1 MLEFMGHL
9 HPVIVHLPIGILLL
23 GVLMIVYEHYSKVD
37 LQLPISFAF
46 LVGSISAVLAC
57 IAGWILSNSGEYD
70 ALLVQKHQ
78 WTGISTAVIG
88 LLVYFLKQY
97 RKLLAV
103 ILTLLVLI
111 TGHYGGTLTHG
122 ENYLFNSNEN
132 SNTSQGDTL
141 KKVSKIITQAISNGG
156 DSLTIETHNVY
167 NEQIAPLLKLRCY
180 NCHSAIKLKN
190 GLRLD
195 GEAYIKKGGK
205 TGSILVTGNP
215 FKSPLYT
222 SLLLPLEDEKHMPPK
237 GKHQLSQNEILIIE
251 NWIKSGASFEDIID
265 TIAKNQLVKNDT
277 AENNRLDKNI
287 LSTPIIEKVKSEITK
302 TKKEQRETNT
312 IKTNNVASNKI
323 SNALNPESIG
333 PAIIESFKQENIIL
347 TNIAEGSNFV
357 MANFVNVV
365 PFNKSSLQALR
376 NINEQLVILKLTN
389 LPINDNDIKIVAD
402 LKNIKKLNLE
412 NTLITDNGLDY
423 IKQLSQLEQLNL
435 YGTNISDEG
444 IIQLADLKNL
454 SMLYLWKTKVTLNGI
469 EQFKKLNPKV
479 TIEIGDFKFQ
489 KK

>member
-1 MLEFMGHL
+1 MLEFIGHL

-23 GVLMIVYEHYSKVD
+23 GVLMMVYEHYSKVD

-46 LVGSISAVLAC
+46 LVGSSSAVLAC

-103 ILTLLVLI
+103 ILTLLVFI

-122 ENYLFNSNEN
+122 ENYLFSSIEN

-141 KKVSKIITQAISNGG
+141 NKESKIITQTISNGA

-167 NEQIAPLLKLRCY
+167 KEQIAPLLKLRCY
-180 NCHSAIKLKN
+180 NCHSAIKQKN

-195 GEAYIKKGGK
+195 GEVYIKKGGK
-205 TGSILVTGNP
+205 NGRTLVAGNP

-222 SLLLPLEDEKHMPPK
+222 SLVLPIDDEKHMPPK
-237 GKHQLSQNEILIIE
+237 GKHQLNQNEILIIE
-251 NWIKSGASFEDIID
+251 RWIKSGASFEDIID
-265 TIAKNQLVKNDT
+265 TISNNELVKNVVSQNT
-277 AENNRLDKNI
+277 IADKNI
-287 LSTPIIEKVKSEITK
+287 IDNPEKVNSEITE
-302 TKKEQRETNT
+302 TEKKEIENNNSIKSSVKITNLP
-312 IKTNNVASNKI
+312 NPAAI
-323 SNALNPESIG
+323 SA
-333 PAIIESFKQENIIL
+333 AIIEDFKQKNIIL

-365 PFNKSSLQALR
+365 PFNNASLQALK
-376 NINEQLVILKLTN
+376 NINEQLVTLKLTN
-389 LPINDNDIKIVAD
+389 LPINDIDIKIVAD

-412 NTLITDNGLDY
+412 NTLITDNGMSF

-444 IIQLADLKNL
+444 IIQLTDLKNL
-454 SMLYLWKTKVTLNGI
+454 SVLYLWKTKVTLNGI

>member
-1 MLEFMGHL
+1 MLEFIGHL

-23 GVLMIVYEHYSKVD
+23 GVLMMVYEHYSKVD
-37 LQLPISFAF
+37 LQLPISLAF
-46 LVGSISAVLAC
+46 LVGSISAVMAC

-70 ALLVQKHQ
+70 VLLVQKHQ

-103 ILTLLVLI
+103 ILTLLVFI

-132 SNTSQGDTL
+132 TNTSQVDTI
-141 KKVSKIITQAISNGG
+141 KVEAKKIIQTISNGA

-167 NEQIAPLLKLRCY
+167 KEQVAPILKLRCY
-180 NCHSAIKLKN
+180 NCHSAIKQKN

-195 GEAYIKKGGK
+195 GEMFIKKGGK
-205 TGSILVTGNP
+205 NGKIFVAGNA

-222 SLLLPLEDEKHMPPK
+222 SLVLPIDDEKHMPPK

-251 NWIKSGASFEDIID
+251 NWIKTGASFEDIID
-265 TIAKNQLVKNDT
+265 TISYNQLVKNVASQNT
-277 AENNRLDKNI
+277 ITDKNI
-287 LSTPIIEKVKSEITK
+287 LTTPAKVNSEITE
-302 TKKEQRETNT
+302 TKNQEIENNNS
-312 IKTNNVASNKI
+312 IKSSVKI
-323 SNALNPESIG
+323 INLPNPAPIN
-333 PAIIESFKQENIIL
+333 PAIIEDFKQENIIL

-357 MANFVNVV
+357 MANFVNVL
-365 PFNKSSLQALR
+365 PFNKTSLLALK
-376 NINEQLVILKLTN
+376 NINAQLVTLKLTN

-402 LKNIKKLNLE
+402 LKKIKKLNVE

-444 IIQLADLKNL
+444 LMQLASLKNL
-454 SMLYLWKTKVTLNGI
+454 SVLYLWKTKVTLNGI
-469 EQFKKLNPKV
+469 EQFKKINPKV
-479 TIEIGDFKFQ
+479 AIEIGDFKFQ

>member
-1 MLEFMGHL
+1 MLDFIGHL

-23 GVLMIVYEHYSKVD
+23 GVLMMVYEHYSKVD
-37 LQLPISFAF
+37 LGAPISLAF
-46 LVGSISAVLAC
+46 LVGSISAVMAC

-103 ILTLLVLI
+103 ILSLLVFI

-122 ENYLFNSNEN
+122 ENYLFKSNEN
-132 SNTSQGDTL
+132 SNKSQVDTIKVKA
-141 KKVSKIITQAISNGG
+141 KKITQTISNGA

-167 NEQIAPLLKLRCY
+167 KEEIAPLLKLRCY
-180 NCHSAIKLKN
+180 NCHSAIKQKN

-195 GEAYIKKGGK
+195 AEAYIKKGGK
-205 TGSILVTGNP
+205 NGRILVAGNP
-215 FKSPLYT
+215 FKSPIYA

-265 TIAKNQLVKNDT
+265 TISNKEVANKI
-277 AENNRLDKNI
+277 ADKNI
-287 LSTPIIEKVKSEITK
+287 LDDPKLKNAKIEIRE
-302 TKKEQRETNT
+302 TKKVAIENNN
-312 IKTNNVASNKI
+312 IKGFENI
-323 SNALNPESIG
+323 SNLPNPAPIS
-333 PAIIESFKQENIIL
+333 PAIIEGFKQENIIL

-365 PFNKSSLQALR
+365 PFNKASLQALK
-376 NINEQLVILKLTN
+376 NINEQLVVLKLTN

-402 LKNIKKLNLE
+402 LKNIKKLNVE
-412 NTLITDNGLDY
+412 NTLITDNGMEY
-423 IKQLSQLEQLNL
+423 IKQLSKLEQLNL
-435 YGTNISDEG
+435 YGTNVSDEG
-444 IIQLADLKNL
+444 LMELASLKNL
-454 SMLYLWKTKVTLNGI
+454 SVLYLWKTKVTLEGI
-469 EQFKKLNPKV
+469 EKFKKSHPNLN
-479 TIEIGDFKFQ
+479 IEIGDFKFQ

>member
-1 MLEFMGHL
+1 MLEFIGHL

-23 GVLMIVYEHYSKVD
+23 GVLMMVYGHYSKID

-132 SNTSQGDTL
+132 SNTSQVDTIKVEA
-141 KKVSKIITQAISNGG
+141 KKITQTISNGA

-167 NEQIAPLLKLRCY
+167 KEQIAPLLKLRCY
-180 NCHSAIKLKN
+180 NCHSAIKQKN

-195 GEAYIKKGGK
+195 GEVYIKKGGEN
-205 TGSILVTGNP
+205 GRILVAGNP
-215 FKSPLYT
+215 FKSPIYA
-222 SLLLPLEDEKHMPPK
+222 SLLLPLDDEKHMPPK

-265 TIAKNQLVKNDT
+265 TISNNELFKNVASQNT
-277 AENNRLDKNI
+277 ITDKNI
-287 LSTPIIEKVKSEITK
+287 LATPAKVNSEITE
-302 TKKEQRETNT
+302 TKKKEIENNNSIKSFVKNTN
-312 IKTNNVASNKI
+312 
-323 SNALNPESIG
+323 LPNPAPINT
-333 PAIIESFKQENIIL
+333 AIIEDFKQKNIIL

-357 MANFVNVV
+357 MSNFVNVL
-365 PFNKSSLQALR
+365 PFNKTSLLALK
-376 NINEQLVILKLTN
+376 NINAQLVTLKLTN
-389 LPINDNDIKIVAD
+389 LPINDNDLKVVAD
-402 LKNIKKLNLE
+402 LKNIKKLNVE

-444 IIQLADLKNL
+444 LMQLASLKNL
-454 SMLYLWKTKVTLNGI
+454 SVLYLWKTKVTLNGI

>member
-1 MLEFMGHL
+1 MLEFIGHL

-23 GVLMIVYEHYSKVD
+23 GVLMMVYQHYSKVD
-37 LQLPISFAF
+37 LRAPISLAF
-46 LVGSISAVLAC
+46 LVGSISAVMAC

-70 ALLVQKHQ
+70 VLLVQKHQ

-103 ILTLLVLI
+103 ILTLLVFI

-132 SNTSQGDTL
+132 TNTSQVDTI
-141 KKVSKIITQAISNGG
+141 KVEAKKIIQTISNGA

-167 NEQIAPLLKLRCY
+167 KEQVAPILKLRCY
-180 NCHSAIKLKN
+180 NCHAALKQKN

-195 GEAYIKKGGK
+195 GEIYIKKGGK
-205 TGSILVTGNP
+205 NGRILVAGNP
-215 FKSPLYT
+215 FKSPIYA

-251 NWIKSGASFEDIID
+251 NWIKTGASFEDIID
-265 TIAKNQLVKNDT
+265 TISYNQLVKNVASQNT
-277 AENNRLDKNI
+277 ITDKNI
-287 LSTPIIEKVKSEITK
+287 LTTPAKVNSEITE
-302 TKKEQRETNT
+302 TKNQEIENNNS
-312 IKTNNVASNKI
+312 IKSSVKI
-323 SNALNPESIG
+323 INLPNPAPIN
-333 PAIIESFKQENIIL
+333 PAIIEDFKQENIIL

-357 MANFVNVV
+357 MANFVNVL
-365 PFNKSSLQALR
+365 PFNKTSLLALK
-376 NINEQLVILKLTN
+376 NINAQLVTLKLTN

-402 LKNIKKLNLE
+402 LKKIKKLNVE

-444 IIQLADLKNL
+444 LMQLASLKNL
-454 SMLYLWKTKVTLNGI
+454 SVLYLWKTKVTLNGI

>member
-1 MLEFMGHL
+1 MLEFIGHL

-23 GVLMIVYEHYSKVD
+23 GVLMMVYGHYSKID

-103 ILTLLVLI
+103 ILTLLIVI

-132 SNTSQGDTL
+132 SNTSQVDTIKVEA
-141 KKVSKIITQAISNGG
+141 KKITQTISNGA

-167 NEQIAPLLKLRCY
+167 KEQVAPILKLRCY
-180 NCHSAIKLKN
+180 NCHAALKQKN

-195 GEAYIKKGGK
+195 GEMFIKKGGK
-205 TGSILVTGNP
+205 NGKIFVAGNT

-222 SLLLPLEDEKHMPPK
+222 SLVLPIDDEKHMPPK

-265 TIAKNQLVKNDT
+265 TISNNELFKNVASQNT
-277 AENNRLDKNI
+277 ITDKNI
-287 LSTPIIEKVKSEITK
+287 LATPAKVNSEITE
-302 TKKEQRETNT
+302 TKKDVVENNN
-312 IKTNNVASNKI
+312 IKGVEKNSSLPNPAPI
-323 SNALNPESIG
+323 SPS
-333 PAIIESFKQENIIL
+333 IIEDFKQENIIL

-365 PFNKSSLQALR
+365 PFNNSSLQALKS
-376 NINEQLVILKLTN
+376 INEQLAVLKLTN
-389 LPINDNDIKIVAD
+389 LPINDNDLKVVAD
-402 LKNIKKLNLE
+402 LKNIKKLNVE

-444 IIQLADLKNL
+444 LMQLASLKNL
-454 SMLYLWKTKVTLNGI
+454 SVLYLWKTKVTLNGI

-479 TIEIGDFKFQ
+479 TIEMGDFKFQ

>member
-1 MLEFMGHL
+1 MLDFIGHL
-9 HPVIVHLPIGILLL
+9 HPLIVHLPIGILLL
-23 GVLMIVYEHYSKVD
+23 GVLMMVYEHYSKVD
-37 LQLPISFAF
+37 LQTPISLAF

-103 ILTLLVLI
+103 ILTLLVFI

-132 SNTSQGDTL
+132 SNTSQVDTIKVEA
-141 KKVSKIITQAISNGG
+141 KKITQTISNGA

-167 NEQIAPLLKLRCY
+167 KEQVAPILKLRCY
-180 NCHSAIKLKN
+180 NCHAALKQKN

-195 GEAYIKKGGK
+195 GEMFIKKGGK
-205 TGSILVTGNP
+205 NGKIFVAGNT

-222 SLLLPLEDEKHMPPK
+222 SLVLPIDDEKHMPPK

-251 NWIKSGASFEDIID
+251 SWIKSGASFEDIID
-265 TIAKNQLVKNDT
+265 TISNNELVKNVVSRNT
-277 AENNRLDKNI
+277 IADKNI
-287 LSTPIIEKVKSEITK
+287 LANPAKVNGEITEMKKDVVENNNIKGVEKNSSLPNPSPISPSIIED
-302 TKKEQRETNT
+302 
-312 IKTNNVASNKI
+312 
-323 SNALNPESIG
+323 
-333 PAIIESFKQENIIL
+333 FKQENIIL

-365 PFNKSSLQALR
+365 PFNNSSLQALKS
-376 NINEQLVILKLTN
+376 INEQLAVLKLTN
-389 LPINDNDIKIVAD
+389 LPINDIDIKIVAD
-402 LKNIKKLNLE
+402 LKNIKKLNVE

-444 IIQLADLKNL
+444 IIQLTDLKNL
-454 SMLYLWKTKVTLNGI
+454 SVLYLWKTKVTLNGI

>member
-1 MLEFMGHL
+1 MLDFIGHL

-23 GVLMIVYEHYSKVD
+23 GVLMMVYEHYSKVD

-103 ILTLLVLI
+103 ILTLLVFI

-122 ENYLFNSNEN
+122 ENYLFKSNEN
-132 SNTSQGDTL
+132 SNKSQVDTIKVET
-141 KKVSKIITQAISNGG
+141 KKITQTISNGA

-167 NEQIAPLLKLRCY
+167 KEEIAPLLKSRCY
-180 NCHSAIKLKN
+180 NCHSAIKQKN

-195 GEAYIKKGGK
+195 VEAYIKKGGK
-205 TGSILVTGNP
+205 NGRILVAGNP
-215 FKSPLYT
+215 FKSPIYA

-265 TIAKNQLVKNDT
+265 TISNKEVANKI
-277 AENNRLDKNI
+277 ADKNI
-287 LSTPIIEKVKSEITK
+287 LDDPKLKNAKAEITE
-302 TKKEQRETNT
+302 TKKKEIENNN
-312 IKTNNVASNKI
+312 IKGFENI
-323 SNALNPESIG
+323 SNLPNPAPIS
-333 PAIIESFKQENIIL
+333 PAIIEDFKQENIIL

-365 PFNKSSLQALR
+365 PFNNAILQALK
-376 NINEQLVILKLTN
+376 NINEQLVVLKLTN

-402 LKNIKKLNLE
+402 LKNIKKLNVE
-412 NTLITDNGLDY
+412 NTLITDNGMEY

-435 YGTNISDEG
+435 YGTNVSDEG
-444 IIQLADLKNL
+444 LLELASLKNL
-454 SMLYLWKTKVTLNGI
+454 SVLYLWKTKVTLNGI
-469 EQFKKLNPKV
+469 NQFKKINPKV
-479 TIEIGDFKFQ
+479 VIEIGDFKFQ

>member
-1 MLEFMGHL
+1 MLEFIGHL

-23 GVLMIVYEHYSKVD
+23 GVLMMVYEHYSKVD

-46 LVGSISAVLAC
+46 LVGSISAVMAC

-97 RKLLAV
+97 RKLLVV
-103 ILTLLVLI
+103 ILTLLVFI

-132 SNTSQGDTL
+132 TNTSQVDTIKVEA
-141 KKVSKIITQAISNGG
+141 KKITQTISHGA

-167 NEQIAPLLKLRCY
+167 KEQVAPILKLRCY
-180 NCHSAIKLKN
+180 NCHAALKQKN

-195 GEAYIKKGGK
+195 GEIYIKKGGK
-205 TGSILVTGNP
+205 NGRILVAGNP
-215 FKSPLYT
+215 FKSPIYA

-265 TIAKNQLVKNDT
+265 TISNNELFKNVASQNT
-277 AENNRLDKNI
+277 ITDKNI
-287 LSTPIIEKVKSEITK
+287 LATPAKVNSEITE
-302 TKKEQRETNT
+302 TKNQEIENNNS
-312 IKTNNVASNKI
+312 IKSFVKI
-323 SNALNPESIG
+323 INLPNPAPIS
-333 PAIIESFKQENIIL
+333 PAIIEGFKQENIIL

-357 MANFVNVV
+357 MANFINVV
-365 PFNKSSLQALR
+365 PFNNAILQALK
-376 NINEQLVILKLTN
+376 NINEQLVVLKLTN

-402 LKNIKKLNLE
+402 LKNIKKLNVE

-444 IIQLADLKNL
+444 LMQLTSLKNL
-454 SMLYLWKTKVTLNGI
+454 SALYLWKTKVTLNGI

-479 TIEIGDFKFQ
+479 TIEMGDFKFQ

>member
-1 MLEFMGHL
+1 MLDFIGHL

-23 GVLMIVYEHYSKVD
+23 GVLMMVYEHYNKVD

-46 LVGSISAVLAC
+46 LVGSISAVMAC

-103 ILTLLVLI
+103 ILTLLVFI

-122 ENYLFNSNEN
+122 ENYLFKSNEN
-132 SNTSQGDTL
+132 SNKSQVDTIKVEV
-141 KKVSKIITQAISNGG
+141 KKITQTISNGA

-167 NEQIAPLLKLRCY
+167 KEEIAPLLKLRCY
-180 NCHSAIKLKN
+180 NCHSAIKQKN

-195 GEAYIKKGGK
+195 AEAYIKKGGK
-205 TGSILVTGNP
+205 NGKIFVAGNT

-222 SLLLPLEDEKHMPPK
+222 SLVLPIDDEKHMPPK

-265 TIAKNQLVKNDT
+265 TISNKEVANNIT
-277 AENNRLDKNI
+277 AANKIADKNI
-287 LSTPIIEKVKSEITK
+287 LVDPKLKNAKAEITE
-302 TKKEQRETNT
+302 TKKKEIENNN
-312 IKTNNVASNKI
+312 IKGFENI
-323 SNALNPESIG
+323 SNLPNPAPIS
-333 PAIIESFKQENIIL
+333 PAIIEYFKQENIIL

-365 PFNKSSLQALR
+365 PFNKSSLQALK
-376 NINEQLVILKLTN
+376 NINEQLVVLKLTN

-402 LKNIKKLNLE
+402 LKNIKKLNVE
-412 NTLITDNGLDY
+412 NTLITDNGMEY

-435 YGTNISDEG
+435 YSTNVSDEG
-444 IIQLADLKNL
+444 LMELASLKNL
-454 SMLYLWKTKVTLNGI
+454 SVLYLWKTKVTLNGI
-469 EQFKKLNPKV
+469 EQFKKINPKV
-479 TIEIGDFKFQ
+479 VIEIGDFKFQ

>member
-1 MLEFMGHL
+1 MLDFIGHL
-9 HPVIVHLPIGILLL
+9 HPLIVHLPIGILLL
-23 GVLMIVYEHYSKVD
+23 GILMMVYEHYSKVD
-37 LQLPISFAF
+37 LHAPISLAF

-57 IAGWILSNSGEYD
+57 LAGWILSNSGEYN

-78 WTGISTAVIG
+78 WTGISTTVIG

-103 ILTLLVLI
+103 ILTLLVFI

-132 SNTSQGDTL
+132 SNTSHGDTL
-141 KKVSKIITQAISNGG
+141 KKESKIITQVISNGA

-167 NEQIAPLLKLRCY
+167 KEQVAPILKLRCY
-180 NCHSAIKLKN
+180 NCHAALKQKN
-190 GLRLD
+190 RLRLD
-195 GEAYIKKGGK
+195 GEIFIKKGGK
-205 TGSILVTGNP
+205 NGKIFVAGNT

-222 SLLLPLEDEKHMPPK
+222 SLVLPIDDEKHMPPK
-237 GKHQLSQNEILIIE
+237 GKHQLNQNEILIIE
-251 NWIKSGASFEDIID
+251 RWIKSGASFEDIID
-265 TIAKNQLVKNDT
+265 TISNKELVKNASSQNT
-277 AENNRLDKNI
+277 IANKNI
-287 LSTPIIEKVKSEITK
+287 LANPEKVNSKITETKKDVVENNNIKGVEKISSLPNPAPISPSIIED
-302 TKKEQRETNT
+302 
-312 IKTNNVASNKI
+312 
-323 SNALNPESIG
+323 
-333 PAIIESFKQENIIL
+333 FKQKNIIL

-357 MANFVNVV
+357 MVNFINVV
-365 PFNKSSLQALR
+365 PFNNSSLQALKS
-376 NINEQLVILKLTN
+376 INEQLAVLKLTN
-389 LPINDNDIKIVAD
+389 LPINDDDLKVVAD
-402 LKNIKKLNLE
+402 LKNIKKLNVE
-412 NTLITDNGLDY
+412 NTLITDNGMDY

-444 IIQLADLKNL
+444 IIKLADLKNL
-454 SMLYLWKTKVTLNGI
+454 FVLYLWKTKVTLNGI

>member
-1 MLEFMGHL
+1 MLEFIGHL

-23 GVLMIVYEHYSKVD
+23 GVFMMAYEHYSGADFKT
-37 LQLPISFAF
+37 PISFAF

-78 WTGISTAVIG
+78 WTGIATAILG
-88 LLVYFLKQY
+88 LLAYVLKQY
-97 RKLLAV
+97 RKILSIL
-103 ILTLLVLI
+103 LTLLVFI

-132 SNTSQGDTL
+132 ANTIPSDTL
-141 KKVSKIITQAISNGG
+141 KGASKKITQTISNGK
-156 DSLTIETHNVY
+156 DSISIVKY
-167 NEQIAPLLKLRCY
+167 NLYKDEVAPILKLRCY
-180 NCHSAIKLKN
+180 NCHAALKQKN

-195 GEAYIKKGGK
+195 GEMFIKKGGK
-205 TGSILVTGNP
+205 NGKIFVAGNA

-222 SLLLPLEDEKHMPPK
+222 SLLLPLDDEKHMPPK
-237 GKHQLSQNEILIIE
+237 GKHQLSQKEILIIE
-251 NWIKSGASFEDIID
+251 RWIKSGASFEDIID
-265 TIAKNQLVKNDT
+265 TISNNELVKNVVSRNT
-277 AENNRLDKNI
+277 IADKNI
-287 LSTPIIEKVKSEITK
+287 IDNPEKVNSEITE
-302 TKKEQRETNT
+302 TEKKEIENNNSIKSSVKITNLP
-312 IKTNNVASNKI
+312 NPAAI
-323 SNALNPESIG
+323 S
-333 PAIIESFKQENIIL
+333 PAIIEDFKQKNIIL
-347 TNIAEGSNFV
+347 TNNAEGSNFV

-365 PFNKSSLQALR
+365 PFNKASLQALK

-389 LPINDNDIKIVAD
+389 LAIDDNDLKIVAD

-412 NTLITDNGLDY
+412 NSLITDDGMAY

-444 IIQLADLKNL
+444 LIQLTSLKNL
-454 SMLYLWKTKVTLNGI
+454 SQIYLWKTKVTKGGI
-469 EQFKKLNPKV
+469 EQFKKIHPKV
-479 TIEIGDFKFQ
+479 TIEIGDFKFE

>member
-1 MLEFMGHL
+1 MLEFIGHL

-23 GVLMIVYEHYSKVD
+23 GVLMMVYEHYSKVD

-103 ILTLLVLI
+103 ILTLLVFI

-132 SNTSQGDTL
+132 SNTSQVDTIKVEA
-141 KKVSKIITQAISNGG
+141 KKITQTISHGA

-167 NEQIAPLLKLRCY
+167 KEQVAPILKLRCY
-180 NCHSAIKLKN
+180 NCHAALKQKN

-195 GEAYIKKGGK
+195 GEIYIKKGGK
-205 TGSILVTGNP
+205 NGRILVAGNP
-215 FKSPLYT
+215 FKSPIYA
-222 SLLLPLEDEKHMPPK
+222 SLLLPLDDEKHMPPK

-251 NWIKSGASFEDIID
+251 NWIKTGASFEDIID
-265 TIAKNQLVKNDT
+265 TISYNQLVKNVASQNT
-277 AENNRLDKNI
+277 ITDKNI
-287 LSTPIIEKVKSEITK
+287 LATPAKVNSEITE
-302 TKKEQRETNT
+302 TKNQEIENNNS
-312 IKTNNVASNKI
+312 IKSSVKI
-323 SNALNPESIG
+323 INLPNPAPIN
-333 PAIIESFKQENIIL
+333 PAIIEDFKQENIIL

-357 MANFVNVV
+357 MANFVNVL
-365 PFNKSSLQALR
+365 PFNKTSLLALK
-376 NINEQLVILKLTN
+376 NINAQLVTLKLTN

-402 LKNIKKLNLE
+402 LKNIKKLNVE

-444 IIQLADLKNL
+444 LMQLTSLKNL
-454 SMLYLWKTKVTLNGI
+454 SALYLWKTKVTLNGI

-479 TIEIGDFKFQ
+479 TIEMGDFKFQ

>member
-1 MLEFMGHL
+1 MLEFIGHL

-23 GVLMIVYEHYSKVD
+23 GVLMMVYEHYSKVD

-103 ILTLLVLI
+103 ILTLLVFI

-132 SNTSQGDTL
+132 SNTSQVDTIKVEA
-141 KKVSKIITQAISNGG
+141 KKFTQTISNGA
-156 DSLTIETHNVY
+156 DSLTIETHNIY
-167 NEQIAPLLKLRCY
+167 KEQIAPLLKLRCY
-180 NCHSAIKLKN
+180 NCHAALKQKN

-195 GEAYIKKGGK
+195 GEMFIKKGGK
-205 TGSILVTGNP
+205 NGKIFVAGNT

-222 SLLLPLEDEKHMPPK
+222 SLVLPIDDEKHMPPQ
-237 GKHQLSQNEILIIE
+237 GKHQLNQNEILIIE
-251 NWIKSGASFEDIID
+251 RWIKSGASFEDIID
-265 TIAKNQLVKNDT
+265 TISNNELVKNVASQNT
-277 AENNRLDKNI
+277 IADKNI
-287 LSTPIIEKVKSEITK
+287 LATPAKVNSEITE
-302 TKKEQRETNT
+302 TKKGVVENNN
-312 IKTNNVASNKI
+312 IKGVEKNSSLPNPAPI
-323 SNALNPESIG
+323 SPS
-333 PAIIESFKQENIIL
+333 IIEDFKQENIIL

-365 PFNKSSLQALR
+365 PFNNSSLQALKS
-376 NINEQLVILKLTN
+376 INEQLAVLKLTN

-402 LKNIKKLNLE
+402 LKNIKKLNVE

-454 SMLYLWKTKVTLNGI
+454 SVLYLWKTKVTLNGI

>member
-1 MLEFMGHL
+1 MLEFIGHL

-23 GVLMIVYEHYSKVD
+23 GVLMMVYQHYRKVD
-37 LQLPISFAF
+37 LRAPISFAF

-70 ALLVQKHQ
+70 SLLVQKHQ

-97 RKLLAV
+97 RKLLVV
-103 ILTLLVLI
+103 ILTLLVFI

-132 SNTSQGDTL
+132 TNTSQVDTI
-141 KKVSKIITQAISNGG
+141 KVEAKKIIQTISIGA

-167 NEQIAPLLKLRCY
+167 KEQVAPILKLRCY
-180 NCHSAIKLKN
+180 NCHAALKQKN

-195 GEAYIKKGGK
+195 GEIYIKKGGK
-205 TGSILVTGNP
+205 NGRILVAGNP
-215 FKSPLYT
+215 FKSPIYA
-222 SLLLPLEDEKHMPPK
+222 SLLLPLDDEKHMPPK

-251 NWIKSGASFEDIID
+251 NWIKTGASFEDIID
-265 TIAKNQLVKNDT
+265 TISNNELFKNVASQNT
-277 AENNRLDKNI
+277 ITDKNI
-287 LSTPIIEKVKSEITK
+287 LATPAKVNSEITE
-302 TKKEQRETNT
+302 TKNQEIENKNS
-312 IKTNNVASNKI
+312 IKSFVKI
-323 SNALNPESIG
+323 INLPNPAPIS
-333 PAIIESFKQENIIL
+333 PAIIEDFKQENIIL

-357 MANFVNVV
+357 MANFVNVL
-365 PFNKSSLQALR
+365 PFNKTSLLALK
-376 NINEQLVILKLTN
+376 NINAQLVTLKLTN

-402 LKNIKKLNLE
+402 LKNIKKLNVE
-412 NTLITDNGLDY
+412 NTLITDNGMDY

-444 IIQLADLKNL
+444 LMQLTSLKNL
-454 SMLYLWKTKVTLNGI
+454 SALYLWKTKVTLNGI

-479 TIEIGDFKFQ
+479 TIEMGDFKFQ

>member
-1 MLEFMGHL
+1 MLEFIGHL

-23 GVLMIVYEHYSKVD
+23 GVLMMVYQHYSKVD
-37 LQLPISFAF
+37 LSAPISFAF

-97 RKLLAV
+97 RKLLVV
-103 ILTLLVLI
+103 ILTLLVFI

-132 SNTSQGDTL
+132 TNTSQVDTIKVEA
-141 KKVSKIITQAISNGG
+141 KKITQTISHGA

-167 NEQIAPLLKLRCY
+167 KEQVAPILKLRCY
-180 NCHSAIKLKN
+180 NCHSAIKQKN

-195 GEAYIKKGGK
+195 GEMFIKKGGK
-205 TGSILVTGNP
+205 NGKIFVAGNT
-215 FKSPLYT
+215 FKSPLYA

-251 NWIKSGASFEDIID
+251 NWIKTGASFEDIID
-265 TIAKNQLVKNDT
+265 TISYNQLVKNVASQNT
-277 AENNRLDKNI
+277 ITDKNI
-287 LSTPIIEKVKSEITK
+287 LTTPAKVNSEITE
-302 TKKEQRETNT
+302 TKNQEIENNNS
-312 IKTNNVASNKI
+312 IKSSVKI
-323 SNALNPESIG
+323 INLPNPAPIN
-333 PAIIESFKQENIIL
+333 PAIIEDFKQENIIL

-357 MANFVNVV
+357 MANFVNVL
-365 PFNKSSLQALR
+365 PFNKTSLLALK
-376 NINEQLVILKLTN
+376 NINAQLVTLKLTN

-402 LKNIKKLNLE
+402 LKNIKKLNVE

-444 IIQLADLKNL
+444 LMQLASLKNL
-454 SMLYLWKTKVTLNGI
+454 SVLYLWKTKVTLNGI
-469 EQFKKLNPKV
+469 EQFKKINPKV
-479 TIEIGDFKFQ
+479 AIEIGDFKFQ

>member
-1 MLEFMGHL
+1 MLEFIGHL

-23 GVLMIVYEHYSKVD
+23 GVLMMVYEHYSKVD

-46 LVGSISAVLAC
+46 LVGSSSAVLAC

-103 ILTLLVLI
+103 ILTLLVFI

-122 ENYLFNSNEN
+122 ENYLFSSIEN

-141 KKVSKIITQAISNGG
+141 NKESKIITQTISNGA

-167 NEQIAPLLKLRCY
+167 KEQIAPLLKLRCY
-180 NCHSAIKLKN
+180 NCHSAIKQKN

-195 GEAYIKKGGK
+195 GEVYIKKGGK
-205 TGSILVTGNP
+205 NGRTLVAGNP

-222 SLLLPLEDEKHMPPK
+222 SLVLPIDDEKHMPPK
-237 GKHQLSQNEILIIE
+237 GKHQLNQNEILIIE
-251 NWIKSGASFEDIID
+251 RWIKSGASFEDIID
-265 TIAKNQLVKNDT
+265 TISNNELVKNVASQNT
-277 AENNRLDKNI
+277 IADKNI
-287 LSTPIIEKVKSEITK
+287 LATPAKVNSEITE
-302 TKKEQRETNT
+302 TKKGVVENNN
-312 IKTNNVASNKI
+312 IKGVEKNSSLPNPAPI
-323 SNALNPESIG
+323 SPS
-333 PAIIESFKQENIIL
+333 IIEDFKQENIIL

-365 PFNKSSLQALR
+365 PFNNSSLQALKS
-376 NINEQLVILKLTN
+376 INEQLAVLKLTN

-402 LKNIKKLNLE
+402 LKNIKKLNVE

-454 SMLYLWKTKVTLNGI
+454 SVLYLWKTKVTLNGI

-479 TIEIGDFKFQ
+479 TIEMGDFKFQ

>member
-1 MLEFMGHL
+1 MLDFIGHL
-9 HPVIVHLPIGILLL
+9 HPLIVHLPIGILLL
-23 GVLMIVYEHYSKVD
+23 GVLMMVYEHYSKVD

-103 ILTLLVLI
+103 ILTLLIVI

-132 SNTSQGDTL
+132 SNTSQGDTI
-141 KKVSKIITQAISNGG
+141 KTESKIMTQTISNGS

-167 NEQIAPLLKLRCY
+167 KEQIAPLLKLRCY
-180 NCHSAIKLKN
+180 NCHSAVKQKN

-195 GEAYIKKGGK
+195 AAAYIKKGGK
-205 TGSILVTGNP
+205 NGKIFVAGNT

-222 SLLLPLEDEKHMPPK
+222 SLVLPIDDEKHMPPK

-251 NWIKSGASFEDIID
+251 RWIKSGASFEDIID
-265 TIAKNQLVKNDT
+265 TISNNELVKNVVSRNT
-277 AENNRLDKNI
+277 IADKNI
-287 LSTPIIEKVKSEITK
+287 LANPAKVNGEITEMKKDVVENNNIKGVEKNSSLPSPSPISPSIIED
-302 TKKEQRETNT
+302 
-312 IKTNNVASNKI
+312 
-323 SNALNPESIG
+323 
-333 PAIIESFKQENIIL
+333 FKQKNIIL

-365 PFNKSSLQALR
+365 PFNNSSLQALKS
-376 NINEQLVILKLTN
+376 INEQLAVLKLTN
-389 LPINDNDIKIVAD
+389 LPINDIDIKIVAD

-412 NTLITDNGLDY
+412 NTLITDNGMSFV
-423 IKQLSQLEQLNL
+423 KQLSQLEQLNL

-454 SMLYLWKTKVTLNGI
+454 SVLYLWKTKVTLNGI

>member
-1 MLEFMGHL
+1 MLDFIGHL
-9 HPVIVHLPIGILLL
+9 HPLIVHLPIGILLL
-23 GVLMIVYEHYSKVD
+23 GVFMMAYEHYSGVD
-37 LQLPISFAF
+37 FKTPISFAF

-70 ALLVQKHQ
+70 TVLVQKHQ
-78 WTGISTAVIG
+78 WTGIATATLG
-88 LLVYFLKQY
+88 LMAYLLKQY
-97 RKLLAV
+97 RKILA
-103 ILTLLVLI
+103 ILLTLLIFI

-132 SNTSQGDTL
+132 ANTVPTDTL
-141 KKVSKIITQAISNGG
+141 KGASKKITQTISSGK
-156 DSLTIETHNVY
+156 DSISIVKY
-167 NEQIAPLLKLRCY
+167 NLYKDEVAPILKLRCY
-180 NCHSAIKLKN
+180 NCHAALKQKN

-195 GEAYIKKGGK
+195 GEMFIKKGGK
-205 TGSILVTGNP
+205 NGKIFIAGNT

-222 SLLLPLEDEKHMPPK
+222 SLVLPIDDEKHMPPK

-251 NWIKSGASFEDIID
+251 RWIKSGASFEDIID
-265 TIAKNQLVKNDT
+265 TISNNELVKNVVSRNT
-277 AENNRLDKNI
+277 IADKNI
-287 LSTPIIEKVKSEITK
+287 IDNPEKVNSEITE
-302 TKKEQRETNT
+302 TEKKEIENNNS
-312 IKTNNVASNKI
+312 IKSSVKI
-323 SNALNPESIG
+323 TSLPNPAAIS
-333 PAIIESFKQENIIL
+333 PAIIQDFKQENIIL

-365 PFNKSSLQALR
+365 PFNNASLQALK
-376 NINEQLVILKLTN
+376 NINEQLVTLKLTN
-389 LPINDNDIKIVAD
+389 LPINDIDIKIVAD

-412 NTLITDNGLDY
+412 NTLITDNGMSF

-444 IIQLADLKNL
+444 IIQLTDLKNL
-454 SMLYLWKTKVTLNGI
+454 SVLYLWKTKVTLNGI

>member
-1 MLEFMGHL
+1 MLEFIGHL

-23 GVLMIVYEHYSKVD
+23 GVLMMVCEHYSNLD
-37 LQLPISFAF
+37 LQTSISLAF
-46 LVGSISAVLAC
+46 LVGSISAILAC

-78 WTGISTAVIG
+78 WTGIATATLG
-88 LLVYFLKQY
+88 LLAYFLKQY

-103 ILTLLVLI
+103 ILTLLIFI

-132 SNTSQGDTL
+132 ANSILTDTL
-141 KKVSKIITQAISNGG
+141 KGASKKITQTISSGR
-156 DSLTIETHNVY
+156 DSISIVKY
-167 NEQIAPLLKLRCY
+167 NLYKDEVAPILKLRCY
-180 NCHSAIKLKN
+180 NCHAALKQKN

-195 GEAYIKKGGK
+195 GEIFIKKGGK
-205 TGSILVTGNP
+205 NGKIFVAGNT

-222 SLLLPLEDEKHMPPK
+222 SLVLPIDDEKHMPPK

-251 NWIKSGASFEDIID
+251 RWIKSGASFEDIID
-265 TIAKNQLVKNDT
+265 TISNKEVANNIT
-277 AENNRLDKNI
+277 AANKIAEKNI
-287 LSTPIIEKVKSEITK
+287 LDDPKLKTAKIEIGE
-302 TKKEQRETNT
+302 TKKVAIENNN
-312 IKTNNVASNKI
+312 IKGFEKNSSLPNPAAI
-323 SNALNPESIG
+323 S
-333 PAIIESFKQENIIL
+333 PAIIEDFKQENIIL

-365 PFNKSSLQALR
+365 PFDKASLQDLK
-376 NINEQLVILKLTN
+376 NINEQLVVLKLTN

-402 LKNIKKLNLE
+402 LKNIKKLNVE
-412 NTLITDNGLDY
+412 NTLITDDGMRY
-423 IKQLSQLEQLNL
+423 VKQLSQLEQLNL

-454 SMLYLWKTKVTLNGI
+454 SVLYLWKTKVTLKGI
-469 EQFKKLNPKV
+469 EDFKKINPRVK
-479 TIEIGDFKFQ
+479 IEIGDFKFQ

>member
-1 MLEFMGHL
+1 MLEFIGRL

-23 GVLMIVYEHYSKVD
+23 GILMMVYEHYSRVD
-37 LQLPISFAF
+37 LHAPISLAF

-57 IAGWILSNSGEYD
+57 IAGWILSSSGEYD
-70 ALLVQKHQ
+70 ALLAQKHQ
-78 WTGISTAVIG
+78 WTGIGTAVIG

-103 ILTLLVLI
+103 ILTLLVFI

-132 SNTSQGDTL
+132 SNTSQEDTL
-141 KKVSKIITQAISNGG
+141 KKGSKIITQAISNGA
-156 DSLTIETHNVY
+156 DSVTIETHNVY
-167 NEQIAPLLKLRCY
+167 NEQIAPILKLRCY
-180 NCHSAIKLKN
+180 NCHSAIKQKN

-205 TGSILVTGNP
+205 NGRILVAGNP
-215 FKSPLYT
+215 FKSPIYA
-222 SLLLPLEDEKHMPPK
+222 SLLLPLGDEKHMPPK
-237 GKHQLSQNEILIIE
+237 GKHQLSQNQILIIE
-251 NWIKSGASFEDIID
+251 TWIKTGASFEDIID
-265 TIAKNQLVKNDT
+265 TFSNNELVKNVASQIT
-277 AENNRLDKNI
+277 ITYKNI
-287 LSTPIIEKVKSEITK
+287 LANPEKVNSEITGRK
-302 TKKEQRETNT
+302 KKEIENNNSIKSSVKITNLP
-312 IKTNNVASNKI
+312 NPAPI
-323 SNALNPESIG
+323 S
-333 PAIIESFKQENIIL
+333 PAIIEEFEQENIIL

-357 MANFVNVV
+357 IANFVNVV
-365 PFNKSSLQALR
+365 PFNKVSLQTLK
-376 NINEQLVILKLTN
+376 NINAQLVTLKLTN

-412 NTLITDNGLDY
+412 NTLITDNGMDY
-423 IKQLSQLEQLNL
+423 IKQLSQLELLNL

-444 IIQLADLKNL
+444 LMELASLKNL
-454 SMLYLWKTKVTLNGI
+454 SVLYLWKTKVTLKGI
-469 EQFKKLNPKV
+469 EQFKKLNTKV

>member
-1 MLEFMGHL
+1 M
-9 HPVIVHLPIGILLL
+9 
-23 GVLMIVYEHYSKVD
+23 
-37 LQLPISFAF
+37 
-46 LVGSISAVLAC
+46 VGSISAVLAC

-78 WTGISTAVIG
+78 WTGIGTAVIG

-103 ILTLLVLI
+103 ILTLLVFI

-132 SNTSQGDTL
+132 SKTSQADTL
-141 KKVSKIITQAISNGG
+141 KTESKNITQTISNGR

-167 NEQIAPLLKLRCY
+167 KEQVAPILKLRCY
-180 NCHSAIKLKN
+180 NCHSAIKQKN

-205 TGSILVTGNP
+205 NGRILVAGNA
-215 FKSPLYT
+215 FKSPIYA

-265 TIAKNQLVKNDT
+265 TISNKEVANNIT
-277 AENNRLDKNI
+277 AANKIAEKNI
-287 LSTPIIEKVKSEITK
+287 LDVPKLKTAKIEIGE
-302 TKKEQRETNT
+302 TKKVAIENNN
-312 IKTNNVASNKI
+312 IKGFEKNSSLPNPAAI
-323 SNALNPESIG
+323 S
-333 PAIIESFKQENIIL
+333 PAIIEDFKQENIIL
-347 TNIAEGSNFV
+347 TNIAEGSSFV

-365 PFNKSSLQALR
+365 PFNKASLQALK
-376 NINEQLVILKLTN
+376 NINEQLVVLKLTN
-389 LPINDNDIKIVAD
+389 LPINDNDIKIVVD

-412 NTLITDNGLDY
+412 NTLITDNGMAYL
-423 IKQLSQLEQLNL
+423 KQLAQLEQLNL

-454 SMLYLWKTKVTLNGI
+454 SVLYLWKTKVTLKGI
-469 EQFKKLNPKV
+469 EAFKKINPKV

>member
-1 MLEFMGHL
+1 MLDFIGHL

-23 GVLMIVYEHYSKVD
+23 GVLMMVYEHYSKVD
-37 LQLPISFAF
+37 LQLPISLAF
-46 LVGSISAVLAC
+46 LVGSISAVMAC

-103 ILTLLVLI
+103 ILTLLVFI

-122 ENYLFNSNEN
+122 ENYLFKSNEN
-132 SNTSQGDTL
+132 SNKSQVDTI
-141 KKVSKIITQAISNGG
+141 KVEAKKIIQTISNGA

-167 NEQIAPLLKLRCY
+167 KEQVAPILKLRCY
-180 NCHSAIKLKN
+180 NCHAALKQKN

-195 GEAYIKKGGK
+195 GEIYIKKGGK
-205 TGSILVTGNP
+205 NGRILVAGNP
-215 FKSPLYT
+215 FKSPIYA

-265 TIAKNQLVKNDT
+265 TISNNELFKNVASQNT
-277 AENNRLDKNI
+277 ITDKNI
-287 LSTPIIEKVKSEITK
+287 LATPAKVNSEITE
-302 TKKEQRETNT
+302 TKNQEIENNNS
-312 IKTNNVASNKI
+312 IKSFVKI
-323 SNALNPESIG
+323 INLPNPAPIS
-333 PAIIESFKQENIIL
+333 PAIIEGFKQENIIL

-357 MANFVNVV
+357 MANFINVV
-365 PFNKSSLQALR
+365 PFNNAILQALK
-376 NINEQLVILKLTN
+376 NINEQLVVLKLTN

-402 LKNIKKLNLE
+402 LKNIKKLNVE

-444 IIQLADLKNL
+444 LMQLTSLKNL
-454 SMLYLWKTKVTLNGI
+454 SALYLWKTKVTLNGI

-479 TIEIGDFKFQ
+479 TIEMGDFKFQ

>member
-1 MLEFMGHL
+1 MLEFIGHL
-9 HPVIVHLPIGILLL
+9 HPVIVHFPIGILLL
-23 GVLMIVYEHYSKVD
+23 GVLMMVYEHYSKVD

-46 LVGSISAVLAC
+46 LVGSSSAVLAC

-103 ILTLLVLI
+103 ILTLLVFI

-122 ENYLFNSNEN
+122 ENYLFSSIEN

-141 KKVSKIITQAISNGG
+141 NKESKIITQTISNGA

-167 NEQIAPLLKLRCY
+167 KEQIAPLLKLRCY
-180 NCHSAIKLKN
+180 NCHSAIKQKN

-195 GEAYIKKGGK
+195 GEVYIKKGGK
-205 TGSILVTGNP
+205 NGRTLVAGNP

-222 SLLLPLEDEKHMPPK
+222 SLVLPIDDEKHMPPK
-237 GKHQLSQNEILIIE
+237 GKHQLNQNEILIIE
-251 NWIKSGASFEDIID
+251 RWIKSGASFEDIID
-265 TIAKNQLVKNDT
+265 TISNNELVKNVVSQNT
-277 AENNRLDKNI
+277 IADKNI
-287 LSTPIIEKVKSEITK
+287 IDNPEKVNSEITE
-302 TKKEQRETNT
+302 TEKKEIENNNSIKSSVKITNLP
-312 IKTNNVASNKI
+312 NPAAI
-323 SNALNPESIG
+323 SA
-333 PAIIESFKQENIIL
+333 AIIEDFKQKNIIL

-365 PFNKSSLQALR
+365 PFNNASLQALK
-376 NINEQLVILKLTN
+376 NINEQLVTLKLTN
-389 LPINDNDIKIVAD
+389 LPINDIDIKIVAD

-412 NTLITDNGLDY
+412 NTLITDNGMSF

-444 IIQLADLKNL
+444 IIQLTDLKNL
-454 SMLYLWKTKVTLNGI
+454 SVLYLWKTKVTLNGI

>member
-1 MLEFMGHL
+1 MLEFIGHL

-23 GVLMIVYEHYSKVD
+23 GVLMMVCEHYSSLD
-37 LQLPISFAF
+37 LQTSISLAF
-46 LVGSISAVLAC
+46 LVGSISAILAC

-78 WTGISTAVIG
+78 WTGIATATLG
-88 LLVYFLKQY
+88 LLAYFLKQY

-103 ILTLLVLI
+103 ILTLLIFI

-132 SNTSQGDTL
+132 ANSILTDTL
-141 KKVSKIITQAISNGG
+141 KGASKKITQTISSGR
-156 DSLTIETHNVY
+156 DSISIVKY
-167 NEQIAPLLKLRCY
+167 NLYKDEVAPILKLRCY
-180 NCHSAIKLKN
+180 NCHAALKQKN

-195 GEAYIKKGGK
+195 GEIFIKKGGK
-205 TGSILVTGNP
+205 NGKIFVAGNT

-222 SLLLPLEDEKHMPPK
+222 SLVLPIDDEKHMPPK

-251 NWIKSGASFEDIID
+251 RWIKSGASFEDIID
-265 TIAKNQLVKNDT
+265 TISNNEVANNIT
-277 AENNRLDKNI
+277 AANKITQKNI
-287 LSTPIIEKVKSEITK
+287 LDDPKLKTAKIEIGE
-302 TKKEQRETNT
+302 TKKVAIENNN
-312 IKTNNVASNKI
+312 IKGFEKNSSLPNPAAI
-323 SNALNPESIG
+323 S
-333 PAIIESFKQENIIL
+333 PAIIEDFKQENIIL

-365 PFNKSSLQALR
+365 PFNKASLQALK
-376 NINEQLVILKLTN
+376 NINEQLVVLKLTN

-402 LKNIKKLNLE
+402 LKNIKKLNVE
-412 NTLITDNGLDY
+412 NTLITDDGMRY
-423 IKQLSQLEQLNL
+423 VKQLSQLEQLNL

-454 SMLYLWKTKVTLNGI
+454 SVLYLWKTKVTLKGI
-469 EQFKKLNPKV
+469 EAFKKINPRVK
-479 TIEIGDFKFQ
+479 IEIGDFKFQ

>member
-1 MLEFMGHL
+1 MLDFIGHL

-23 GVLMIVYEHYSKVD
+23 GVLMMVYEHYSKVD
-37 LQLPISFAF
+37 LGAPISLAF
-46 LVGSISAVLAC
+46 LVGSISAVMAC

-103 ILTLLVLI
+103 ILSLLVFI

-122 ENYLFNSNEN
+122 ENYLFKSNEN
-132 SNTSQGDTL
+132 SNKSQVDTIKVEA
-141 KKVSKIITQAISNGG
+141 KKITQTISNGA

-167 NEQIAPLLKLRCY
+167 KEEIAPLLKLRCY
-180 NCHSAIKLKN
+180 NCHSAIKQKN

-195 GEAYIKKGGK
+195 AEAYIKKGGK
-205 TGSILVTGNP
+205 NGRILVAGNP
-215 FKSPLYT
+215 FKSPIYA

-265 TIAKNQLVKNDT
+265 TISNKEVANKI
-277 AENNRLDKNI
+277 ADKNI
-287 LSTPIIEKVKSEITK
+287 LDDPKLKNAKIEIRE
-302 TKKEQRETNT
+302 TKKVAIENNN
-312 IKTNNVASNKI
+312 IKGFENI
-323 SNALNPESIG
+323 SNLPNPAPIS
-333 PAIIESFKQENIIL
+333 PAIIEGFKQENIIL

-365 PFNKSSLQALR
+365 PFNKASLQTLK
-376 NINEQLVILKLTN
+376 NIDEQLIILKLTN

-402 LKNIKKLNLE
+402 LKNIKKLNVE
-412 NTLITDNGLDY
+412 NTLITDNGMEY
-423 IKQLSQLEQLNL
+423 IKQLSKLEQLNL
-435 YGTNISDEG
+435 YGTNVSDEG
-444 IIQLADLKNL
+444 LMELASLKNL
-454 SMLYLWKTKVTLNGI
+454 SVLYLWKTKVTLNGI
-469 EQFKKLNPKV
+469 EQFKKINPKV
-479 TIEIGDFKFQ
+479 AIEIGDFKFQ

>member
-1 MLEFMGHL
+1 MLEFIGHL

-23 GVLMIVYEHYSKVD
+23 GVLMMVYEHYSKVD

-103 ILTLLVLI
+103 ILTLLVFI

-122 ENYLFNSNEN
+122 ENYLFSSIEN

-141 KKVSKIITQAISNGG
+141 NKESKIITQTISNGA

-167 NEQIAPLLKLRCY
+167 KEQIAPLLKLRCY
-180 NCHSAIKLKN
+180 NCHSAIKQKN

-195 GEAYIKKGGK
+195 GEVYIKKGGK
-205 TGSILVTGNP
+205 NGRTLVAGNP

-222 SLLLPLEDEKHMPPK
+222 SLVLPIDDEKHMPPK
-237 GKHQLSQNEILIIE
+237 GKHQLNQNEILIIE
-251 NWIKSGASFEDIID
+251 RWIKSGASFEDIID
-265 TIAKNQLVKNDT
+265 TISNNELVKNVVSRNT
-277 AENNRLDKNI
+277 IADKNI
-287 LSTPIIEKVKSEITK
+287 IDNPEKVNSEITE
-302 TKKEQRETNT
+302 TEKKEIENNNSIKSSVKITNLP
-312 IKTNNVASNKI
+312 NPAAI
-323 SNALNPESIG
+323 SA
-333 PAIIESFKQENIIL
+333 AIIEDFKQKNIIL

-365 PFNKSSLQALR
+365 PFNNASLQALK
-376 NINEQLVILKLTN
+376 NINEQLVTLKLTN
-389 LPINDNDIKIVAD
+389 LPINDIDIKIVAD

-412 NTLITDNGLDY
+412 NTLITDNGMSF

-444 IIQLADLKNL
+444 IIQLTDLKNL
-454 SMLYLWKTKVTLNGI
+454 SVLYLWKTKVTLNGI

>member
-1 MLEFMGHL
+1 MLEFIGHL

-23 GVLMIVYEHYSKVD
+23 GVFMMAYEHYSGADFKT
-37 LQLPISFAF
+37 PISFAF

-78 WTGISTAVIG
+78 WTGIATAILG
-88 LLVYFLKQY
+88 LLAYVLKQY
-97 RKLLAV
+97 RKILSIL
-103 ILTLLVLI
+103 LTLLVFI

-132 SNTSQGDTL
+132 ANTIPSDTL
-141 KKVSKIITQAISNGG
+141 KGASKKITQTISNGK
-156 DSLTIETHNVY
+156 DSISIVKY
-167 NEQIAPLLKLRCY
+167 NLYKDEVAPILKLRCY
-180 NCHSAIKLKN
+180 NCHAALKQKN

-195 GEAYIKKGGK
+195 GEMFIKKGGK
-205 TGSILVTGNP
+205 NGKIFVAGNA

-222 SLLLPLEDEKHMPPK
+222 SLLLPLDDEKHMPPK
-237 GKHQLSQNEILIIE
+237 GKHQLNQNEILIIE
-251 NWIKSGASFEDIID
+251 RWIKSGASFEDIID
-265 TIAKNQLVKNDT
+265 TISNNELVKNVVSRNT
-277 AENNRLDKNI
+277 IADKNI
-287 LSTPIIEKVKSEITK
+287 IDNPEKVNSEITE
-302 TKKEQRETNT
+302 TEKKEIENNNSIKSSVKITN
-312 IKTNNVASNKI
+312 
-323 SNALNPESIG
+323 LPNPAAIN
-333 PAIIESFKQENIIL
+333 PAIIEGFKQENIIL

-365 PFNKSSLQALR
+365 PFNKASLQTLK

-389 LPINDNDIKIVAD
+389 LAIDDNDLKIVAD

-412 NTLITDNGLDY
+412 NSLITDDGMAY

-444 IIQLADLKNL
+444 LIQLTSLKNL
-454 SMLYLWKTKVTLNGI
+454 SQIYLWKTKVTKGGI
-469 EQFKKLNPKV
+469 EQFKKIHPKV
-479 TIEIGDFKFQ
+479 TIEIGDFKFE

>member
-1 MLEFMGHL
+1 MLEFIGHL

-23 GVLMIVYEHYSKVD
+23 GVLMMVYQHYSKVD
-37 LQLPISFAF
+37 LRAPISFAF
-46 LVGSISAVLAC
+46 LVGSISAALAC

-103 ILTLLVLI
+103 ILTLLVFI

-132 SNTSQGDTL
+132 SKTSQADTL
-141 KKVSKIITQAISNGG
+141 KTESKKITQTISIGT

-167 NEQIAPLLKLRCY
+167 KEQIAPFLKLRCY
-180 NCHSAIKLKN
+180 NCHSAIKQKN

-195 GEAYIKKGGK
+195 AAAYIKKGGK
-205 TGSILVTGNP
+205 NGKILVAGNP
-215 FKSPLYT
+215 FKSPIYA
-222 SLLLPLEDEKHMPPK
+222 SLLLPLDDEKHMPPK

-265 TIAKNQLVKNDT
+265 TISNKEVANNIT
-277 AENNRLDKNI
+277 AANKIAEKNI
-287 LSTPIIEKVKSEITK
+287 LDDQKLKTAKIEIRE
-302 TKKEQRETNT
+302 TKKVAIENNN
-312 IKTNNVASNKI
+312 IKGFEKI
-323 SNALNPESIG
+323 SSLPNPAPISPASI
-333 PAIIESFKQENIIL
+333 EEFKQENIIL

-365 PFNKSSLQALR
+365 PFNNASLQALKS
-376 NINEQLVILKLTN
+376 INEQLAVLKLTN
-389 LPINDNDIKIVAD
+389 LPINDSDIKIVAD
-402 LKNIKKLNLE
+402 LKNIKKLNVE
-412 NTLITDNGLDY
+412 NTLITDDGMRY
-423 IKQLSQLEQLNL
+423 VKQLSQLEQLNL

-454 SMLYLWKTKVTLNGI
+454 SVLYLWKTKVTLRGI
-469 EQFKKLNPKV
+469 EAFKKMNSRVK
-479 TIEIGDFKFQ
+479 IEIGDFKFE

>member
-1 MLEFMGHL
+1 MLEFIGHL

-23 GVLMIVYEHYSKVD
+23 GVLMMVYEHYSKVD

-70 ALLVQKHQ
+70 ALLVLKHQ

-103 ILTLLVLI
+103 ILTLLVFI

-132 SNTSQGDTL
+132 SNTSQVDTIKVEA
-141 KKVSKIITQAISNGG
+141 KKITQTISNGA

-167 NEQIAPLLKLRCY
+167 KEQVAPILKLRCY
-180 NCHSAIKLKN
+180 NCHAALKQKN

-195 GEAYIKKGGK
+195 GEMFIKKGGK
-205 TGSILVTGNP
+205 SGKIFFAGNT

-222 SLLLPLEDEKHMPPK
+222 SLVLPMDDEKHMPPK

-251 NWIKSGASFEDIID
+251 NWIKTGASFEDIID
-265 TIAKNQLVKNDT
+265 TISKNQLVKNVASQNT
-277 AENNRLDKNI
+277 ITDKNI
-287 LSTPIIEKVKSEITK
+287 LATPAKVNSEITE
-302 TKKEQRETNT
+302 TKNQEIENNNS
-312 IKTNNVASNKI
+312 IKSSVKI
-323 SNALNPESIG
+323 INLPNPAPIN
-333 PAIIESFKQENIIL
+333 PAIIEDFKQENIIL

-357 MANFVNVV
+357 MANFVNVL
-365 PFNKSSLQALR
+365 PFNKTSLLALK
-376 NINEQLVILKLTN
+376 NINAQLVTLKLTN

-402 LKNIKKLNLE
+402 LKNIKKLNVE
-412 NTLITDNGLDY
+412 NTLITDNGMDY

-444 IIQLADLKNL
+444 LMQLASLKNL
-454 SMLYLWKTKVTLNGI
+454 SVLYLWKTKVTLNGI

>member
-1 MLEFMGHL
+1 MLEFIGHL

-23 GVLMIVYEHYSKVD
+23 GVFMMAYEHYSGADFKT
-37 LQLPISFAF
+37 PISFAF

-78 WTGISTAVIG
+78 WTGIATAILG
-88 LLVYFLKQY
+88 LLAYVLKQY
-97 RKLLAV
+97 RKILSIL
-103 ILTLLVLI
+103 LTLLVFI

-132 SNTSQGDTL
+132 ANTIPSDTL
-141 KKVSKIITQAISNGG
+141 KGASKKITQTISNGK
-156 DSLTIETHNVY
+156 DSISIVKY
-167 NEQIAPLLKLRCY
+167 NLYKDEVAPILKLRCY
-180 NCHSAIKLKN
+180 NCHAALKQKN

-195 GEAYIKKGGK
+195 GEMFIKKGGK
-205 TGSILVTGNP
+205 NGKIFVAGNA

-222 SLLLPLEDEKHMPPK
+222 SLLLPLDDEKHMPPK
-237 GKHQLSQNEILIIE
+237 GKHQLNQNEILIIE
-251 NWIKSGASFEDIID
+251 RWIKSGASFEDIID
-265 TIAKNQLVKNDT
+265 TI
-277 AENNRLDKNI
+277 NNKEVANNVAAANKIANKNI
-287 LSTPIIEKVKSEITK
+287 VDDSKSEKVKIEI
-302 TKKEQRETNT
+302 RETTKGIIVDNN
-312 IKTNNVASNKI
+312 KTAIKI
-323 SNALNPESIG
+323 SSLPNPAAIS
-333 PAIIESFKQENIIL
+333 PAIIEDFKQKNIIL
-347 TNIAEGSNFV
+347 TNNAEGSNFV

-365 PFNKSSLQALR
+365 PFNKASLQALK

-389 LPINDNDIKIVAD
+389 LAIDDNDLKIVAD

-412 NTLITDNGLDY
+412 NSLITDDGMAY

-444 IIQLADLKNL
+444 LIQLTSLKNL
-454 SMLYLWKTKVTLNGI
+454 SQIYLWKTKVTKGGI
-469 EQFKKLNPKV
+469 EQFKKIHPKV
-479 TIEIGDFKFQ
+479 TIEIGDFKFE

>member
-1 MLEFMGHL
+1 MLEFIGHL

-23 GVLMIVYEHYSKVD
+23 GVLMMVYEHYSKVD

-103 ILTLLVLI
+103 ILTLLVFI

-132 SNTSQGDTL
+132 SNTSQVDTIKVEA
-141 KKVSKIITQAISNGG
+141 KKFTQTISNGA

-167 NEQIAPLLKLRCY
+167 KEQVAPILKLRCY
-180 NCHSAIKLKN
+180 NCHAALKQKN

-195 GEAYIKKGGK
+195 GEMFIKKGGK
-205 TGSILVTGNP
+205 NGKIFVAGNT

-222 SLLLPLEDEKHMPPK
+222 SLVLPIDDEKHMPPK
-237 GKHQLSQNEILIIE
+237 GKHQLNQNEILIIE
-251 NWIKSGASFEDIID
+251 RWIKSGASFEDIID
-265 TIAKNQLVKNDT
+265 TISNNELVKNVASQNT
-277 AENNRLDKNI
+277 IADKNI
-287 LSTPIIEKVKSEITK
+287 LATPAKVNSEITE
-302 TKKEQRETNT
+302 TKKGVVENNNIKGVVKNTN
-312 IKTNNVASNKI
+312 
-323 SNALNPESIG
+323 LPNPAPINT
-333 PAIIESFKQENIIL
+333 AIIEDFKQKNIIL

-365 PFNKSSLQALR
+365 PFNNSSLQALKS
-376 NINEQLVILKLTN
+376 INEQLAVLKLTN
-389 LPINDNDIKIVAD
+389 LPINDDDLKVVAD
-402 LKNIKKLNLE
+402 LKNIKKLNVE

-444 IIQLADLKNL
+444 IIRLADLKYL
-454 SMLYLWKTKVTLNGI
+454 SVLYLWKTKVTLNGI

-479 TIEIGDFKFQ
+479 TIEMGDFKFQ